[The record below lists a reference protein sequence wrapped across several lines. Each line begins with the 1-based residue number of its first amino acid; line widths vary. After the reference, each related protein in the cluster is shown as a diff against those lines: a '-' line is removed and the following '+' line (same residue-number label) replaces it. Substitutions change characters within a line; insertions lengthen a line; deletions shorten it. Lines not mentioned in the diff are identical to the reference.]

1 MLKKYNILLTIFSF
15 LSLGCSSKVATAKEH
30 CNINNPPVQSFVK
43 VIKTIDILSCADEN
57 DKDCPTG
64 KKLSSGSGMA
74 VNLNSGAMTV
84 LTAGHVCDA
93 GVTKAIKNYILT
105 IEVIDYQSTIH
116 QAWVILSSQ
125 NDQKGSPDACVL
137 WVPTL
142 NVEKIKVSPKD
153 PKVGQELYYV
163 GAPLGIY
170 HPPTV
175 LMFKGIF
182 SGNIDASSALFGAP
196 VLGGASGG
204 AVLNL
209 NNEIVGLIWGA
220 NPYFHHASVMTS
232 YKSFINFLRKAN
244 KKLNNKVKS
253 Q

>member
-1 MLKKYNILLTIFSF
+1 MFKKYNILLTILSF
-15 LSLGCSSKVATAKEH
+15 LLFGCSSKTAIAKKH
-30 CNINNPPVQSFVK
+30 CDIDSPPVLSFVK
-43 VIKTIDILSCADEN
+43 VIKTIDVISCADEK
-57 DKDCPTG
+57 DKNCPLG

-74 VNLNSGAMTV
+74 IDLHSSASTV
-84 LTAGHVCDA
+84 LTAGHVCESGA
-93 GVTKAIKNYILT
+93 TKAIKNYTLT
-105 IEVIDYQSTIH
+105 IEVIDHQSTIH

-125 NDQKGSPDACVL
+125 NDQKGSPDACIL

-142 NVEKIKVSPKD
+142 DVEKIKVSPKA

-182 SGNIDASSALFGAP
+182 SGNVDASSALFGVP

-232 YKSFINFLRKAN
+232 YKSFITFLRKAN
-244 KKLNNKVKS
+244 KRLNSKIKP
-253 Q
+253 